1 MDESKWMSVL
11 ITALIGSAIVC
22 VLILLINESGKRGQ
36 AITWLPGALAT
47 TVAVTHISNPN
58 ELERLLRTAFSALF
72 ISGSFIMSFYMLL
85 NTILPDN
92 PKDITAERQNTIL
105 ITTIV
110 LALVI
115 PGLIVFLVEEYAHPF
130 WSLILGFVGVGLV
143 IVNVMCSK
151 RLHFKNQTIKLGFK
165 AFCCCHKKISKKEI
179 YMLIGAV
186 IGTFTFV
193 IIPALLSDAGYANWA
208 GIIANAPKV
217 TVLIMVSLWVN
228 RPPAISRSDEIELK
242 HEIREHLTMFSYST
256 SITGIYIIIMWW
268 NESQKNPENFWW
280 AWTISLLLSLAF
292 ITGILVPVCLQSSK
306 PKAEEPQRQ
315 PDDKDDELNKLF
327 GKLAPVV
334 SAISGPEIGSR
345 KTASEVLQERLKLKW

>member
-11 ITALIGSAIVC
+11 VTALIGSAIVC

-36 AITWLPGALAT
+36 AITWLPAALAT

-130 WSLILGFVGVGLV
+130 WSLILGFVGV
-143 IVNVMCSK
+143 
-151 RLHFKNQTIKLGFK
+151 
-165 AFCCCHKKISKKEI
+165 
-179 YMLIGAV
+179 
-186 IGTFTFV
+186 
-193 IIPALLSDAGYANWA
+193 
-208 GIIANAPKV
+208 
-217 TVLIMVSLWVN
+217 
-228 RPPAISRSDEIELK
+228 
-242 HEIREHLTMFSYST
+242 
-256 SITGIYIIIMWW
+256 
-268 NESQKNPENFWW
+268 
-280 AWTISLLLSLAF
+280 
-292 ITGILVPVCLQSSK
+292 
-306 PKAEEPQRQ
+306 
-315 PDDKDDELNKLF
+315 
-327 GKLAPVV
+327 
-334 SAISGPEIGSR
+334 
-345 KTASEVLQERLKLKW
+345 

>member
-36 AITWLPGALAT
+36 AITWLPAALAT
-47 TVAVTHISNPN
+47 TVAVTHISNPT

-110 LALVI
+110 LALII

-130 WSLILGFVGVGLV
+130 WSLILGFIGVGLV

-165 AFCCCHKKISKKEI
+165 AFCCCGCHKKISKKEI

-228 RPPAISRSDEIELK
+228 RPKAISVKDEIELK

-268 NESQKNPENFWW
+268 NESQKKPENFWW

-306 PKAEEPQRQ
+306 PKGEEGPHQQ
-315 PDDKDDELNKLF
+315 DESSDVELKKLL
-327 GKLAPVV
+327 GSTLE
-334 SAISGPEIGSR
+334 AISGPEIGSG
-345 KTASEVLQERLKLKW
+345 KIASEVLQGRPKLKW